1 MRGAYLDRRPH
12 DGTDDIGKP
21 PHDWAP
27 LSGEEAKEGAAKVE
41 RAFEAAWKRSKAE
54 KLRRQFEG
62 FLLFGAAIAS
72 IAILFITGLKSIE
85 HGGWRYAILGTLPA
99 IIVFPC
105 LVSLI
110 QFHSDHGDFSIPFST
125 YHPCSRLV
133 RIEYGLRAINLGTF
147 LTVLIGTVYVSV
159 AAFGIES
166 SGWGIF
172 AGLVFVLL
180 PVLKVLNEA
189 SVALEGFLAKQVLW
203 YLDRVVRDAQARH
216 ASLGADAIRNMWEND
231 ISEKFA
237 GYLTSWT
244 MDEATEHVTIHAH
257 FRQPS
262 TLGISRDEVTLL
274 FYYDPKAG
282 IWTSR

>member
-1 MRGAYLDRRPH
+1 LDRRPH
-12 DGTDDIGKP
+12 EGIDDIGKP
-21 PHDWAP
+21 PHDWTP

-54 KLRRQFEG
+54 KLRRQLEG
-62 FLLFGAAIAS
+62 FVLLGAAIAS

-85 HGGWRYAILGTLPA
+85 HGGWRYALIGTLPA

-110 QFHSDHGDFSIPFST
+110 QFHSDHGDFSIPFSN

-147 LTVLIGTVYVSV
+147 IAILIGIAYVSV

-166 SGWGIF
+166 SGWGIL

-180 PVLKVLNEA
+180 PILKVLAEA
-189 SVALEGFLAKQVLW
+189 SGALEGFLAKEVLW
-203 YLDRVVRDAQARH
+203 YLDRVDWGDQGRH
-216 ASLGADAIRNMWEND
+216 APFGADAIRDIWEND

-237 GYLTSWT
+237 GYLTYWT
-244 MDEATEHVTIHAH
+244 MDEITEPITIHAH

-262 TLGISRDEVTLL
+262 TFGSSGEVTML
-274 FYYDPKAG
+274 FYFDSKTG